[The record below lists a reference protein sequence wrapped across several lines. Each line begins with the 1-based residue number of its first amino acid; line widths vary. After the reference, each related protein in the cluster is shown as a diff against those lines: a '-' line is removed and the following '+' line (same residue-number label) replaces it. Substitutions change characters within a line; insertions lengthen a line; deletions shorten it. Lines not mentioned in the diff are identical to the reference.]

1 MNYHKFKLGDTVKA
15 LTDIKFSD
23 GSLHSKNEIFF
34 ISIININY
42 FNNKNNK
49 NNYEVLK
56 RNDYSVTKN

>member
-1 MNYHKFKLGDTVKA
+1 MNYHKFKLGDTIKA

-42 FNNKNNK
+42 F
-49 NNYEVLK
+49 
-56 RNDYSVTKN
+56 